1 MDCEKVRVFVR
12 LHILAAPL
20 HLLHFICRAAVEFEF
35 LSPRIFFSSAPTF
48 ISVSVYV
55 HICSLANIPIHTQ
68 GNLHLS
74 HTRRGHHSL
83 PIYKCC
89 MYMCFH
95 KALTWPSTPK
105 SATKSGQ
112 KKKKWKKKCNIH
124 FSCWVRRFSH
134 ATKNQLRSLYCVN
147 FSNISRNFAAPWS
160 SFGWANKECPTSF
173 AQLVLAGSK
182 LLWRVFFGRSSTR
195 IWVNSHTHTHS

>member
-1 MDCEKVRVFVR
+1 MFSQGFN
-12 LHILAAPL
+12 LALYPKK
-20 HLLHFICRAAVEFEF
+20 R
-35 LSPRIFFSSAPTF
+35 
-48 ISVSVYV
+48 
-55 HICSLANIPIHTQ
+55 
-68 GNLHLS
+68 
-74 HTRRGHHSL
+74 
-83 PIYKCC
+83 
-89 MYMCFH
+89 H
-95 KALTWPSTPK
+95 KKWA
-105 SATKSGQ
+105 

-124 FSCWVRRFSH
+124 FLCWVRRFSH

-195 IWVNSHTHTHS
+195 IWVNSHTHTHTLVEIPTQSMAFWSVWLASVNLNGKLANGMRVGLN